1 MYYVA
6 APYKAPG
13 HLVSKSDLFTGQSQF
28 LLAFLTFDAWRV
40 LILDPDRL

>member
-6 APYKAPG
+6 APYEAPG

-28 LLAFLTFDAWRV
+28 LLAFDAWRV
-40 LILDPDRL
+40 LILDPDRLQEP